1 MNYLKTQDDMIGV
14 QPCCVIAPLVAM
26 SFTLHITLQ
35 DYINI
40 SPGARG
46 FLILE
51 KKRLH
56 TNEWIN
62 FKCGMI
68 SVDNIEWMDLD

>member
-1 MNYLKTQDDMIGV
+1 MRLV
-14 QPCCVIAPLVAM
+14 FSHACVMAPLVAM

-51 KKRLH
+51 KKASH
-56 TNEWIN
+56 
-62 FKCGMI
+62 K
-68 SVDNIEWMDLD
+68 

>member
-1 MNYLKTQDDMIGV
+1 MNYLKTQDDEIGV
-14 QPCCVIAPLVAM
+14 QPCCVMTPLVAM

-51 KKRLH
+51 KKGFTQMNGL
-56 TNEWIN
+56 TS
-62 FKCGMI
+62 
-68 SVDNIEWMDLD
+68 SVV